1 MSEMISITGRTAE
14 DIAAEIRTLD
24 TQGKH
29 LCLMYIFEIGKRL
42 EEAKSLVGHGH
53 WGEYLKAQVGY
64 SQDTA
69 NKYMKVY
76 REYQKNGVFPNSD
89 MFMNLDFSKAY
100 KLLAVP
106 AEEREAFLQEHPV
119 EDMTVRQL
127 EEAIRDR
134 DANLQAARE
143 QAARVEELAADLRE
157 QAELLDRK
165 DAELA
170 QLEEEMERLR
180 RATETVAAAE
190 KDTANVDKL
199 KAQLAKAKEA
209 EKAAKE
215 AEKSAKAA
223 LAQAMEN
230 PEIPEEQRQR
240 LKAEGAAEA
249 AAKATEELQK
259 LLSDAQAQ
267 VLKAEQERE
276 QAEANAAAAQKA
288 AKLGTADAAVFKL
301 LFTQVQEDFNKLMGA
316 LMKVR
321 QSDAELGNKLTAAV
335 QAVLD
340 KTQRDLLGG
349 QADG

>member
-1 MSEMISITGRTAE
+1 MNDMISSTGRTAE
-14 DIAAEIRTLD
+14 NIAAEIRTLD

-76 REYQKNGVFPNSD
+76 REYQNNGVFANSD
-89 MFMNLDFSKAY
+89 TFMNLDFSKAY

-134 DANLQAARE
+134 DAAKAKAEELNATVEE
-143 QAARVEELAADLRE
+143 QAGLLEGKDRELSELEETMVDLRR
-157 QAELLDRK
+157 QAE
-165 DAELA
+165 E
-170 QLEEEMERLR
+170 
-180 RATETVAAAE
+180 AAAKE
-190 KDTANVDKL
+190 GEAAAKVDKL
-199 KAQLAKAKEA
+199 KGQLAKAKEA
-209 EKAAKE
+209 EKAAKADLE
-215 AEKSAKAA
+215 AAKASP
-223 LAQAMEN
+223 QIQEAML
-230 PEIPEEQRQR
+230 EQLR
-240 LKAEGAAEA
+240 KEVAAEA
-249 AAKATEELQK
+249 AAKATEDLQK

-267 VLKAEQERE
+267 VLKAEQERQQTE
-276 QAEANAAAAQKA
+276 EAAAAAQKA
-288 AKLGTADAAVFKL
+288 AKMSGADAAVFKL

-321 QSDAELGNKLTAAV
+321 QADSELGNKLAAAV

>member
-1 MSEMISITGRTAE
+1 MSQIVNTTGRTAE
-14 DIAAEIRTLD
+14 NIAAEIRTLD

-76 REYQKNGVFPNSD
+76 REYQKNGAFPNSD

-134 DANLQAARE
+134 DTNLQAAKE
-143 QAARVEELAADLRE
+143 QAARAEKAEAEVEKLNAAVLQQVDMLEGKDAALSQLEDTVVDLRR
-157 QAELLDRK
+157 QAE
-165 DAELA
+165 
-170 QLEEEMERLR
+170 
-180 RATETVAAAE
+180 AAAAKE
-190 KDTANVDKL
+190 GKAAAKVDKL
-199 KAQLAKAKEA
+199 KSQLAKAKEA
-209 EKAAKE
+209 EKAAKADLE
-215 AEKSAKAA
+215 AAKA
-223 LAQAMEN
+223 N
-230 PEIPEEQRQR
+230 PQIPEATMEQLRQQV
-240 LKAEGAAEA
+240 AADA

-267 VLKAEQERE
+267 VLKAEQERQ
-276 QAEANAAAAQKA
+276 QAEEAAAAAQKA
-288 AKLGTADAAVFKL
+288 AKMSGADAAVFKL

-321 QSDAELGNKLTAAV
+321 QSDAELGDKLAAAV

-349 QADG
+349 

>member
-1 MSEMISITGRTAE
+1 MSEMISTTGRTAE
-14 DIAAEIRTLD
+14 NIAAEIRTLD

-76 REYQKNGVFPNSD
+76 REYQNNGVFANSD
-89 MFMNLDFSKAY
+89 TFMNLDFSKAY

-119 EDMTVRQL
+119 ENMTVRQL

-134 DANLQAARE
+134 DAAKAKAEELNATVEE
-143 QAARVEELAADLRE
+143 QAGLLEGKDRELSELEETMVDLRR
-157 QAELLDRK
+157 QAE
-165 DAELA
+165 E
-170 QLEEEMERLR
+170 
-180 RATETVAAAE
+180 AAAKE
-190 KDTANVDKL
+190 GEAAAKVDKL
-199 KAQLAKAKEA
+199 KGQLAKAKEA
-209 EKAAKE
+209 EKAAKADLE
-215 AEKSAKAA
+215 AAKASP
-223 LAQAMEN
+223 Q
-230 PEIPEEQRQR
+230 IPEAMLEQLR
-240 LKAEGAAEA
+240 KEVTAEA
-249 AAKATEELQK
+249 AAKATEDLQK
-259 LLSDAQAQ
+259 RLSDAQAQ
-267 VLKAEQERE
+267 VLKAEQERQ
-276 QAEANAAAAQKA
+276 QAEEAAATAQKA
-288 AKLGTADAAVFKL
+288 AKMSGADAAVFKL

-349 QADG
+349 KADG

>member
-1 MSEMISITGRTAE
+1 MNDMIGSTGRTAE
-14 DIAAEIRTLD
+14 NIAAEIRTLD

-76 REYQKNGVFPNSD
+76 REYQNNGVFANSD
-89 MFMNLDFSKAY
+89 TFMNLDFSKAY

-134 DANLQAARE
+134 DAAKAKAEELNATVEE
-143 QAARVEELAADLRE
+143 QAGLLEGKDRELSELEETMVDLRR
-157 QAELLDRK
+157 QAE
-165 DAELA
+165 E
-170 QLEEEMERLR
+170 
-180 RATETVAAAE
+180 AAAKE
-190 KDTANVDKL
+190 GEAAAKMDKL
-199 KAQLAKAKEA
+199 KGQLAKAKEA
-209 EKAAKE
+209 EKAAKADLE
-215 AEKSAKAA
+215 AAKASP
-223 LAQAMEN
+223 Q
-230 PEIPEEQRQR
+230 IPEAMLEQLR
-240 LKAEGAAEA
+240 KEVTAEA
-249 AAKATEELQK
+249 AAKATEDLQK

-267 VLKAEQERE
+267 VLKAEQERQ
-276 QAEANAAAAQKA
+276 QAEDAAAAAQKA
-288 AKLGTADAAVFKL
+288 AKLSGADAAVFKL

-321 QSDAELGNKLTAAV
+321 QSDAELGNKLTTAV

-349 QADG
+349 KADG

>member
-1 MSEMISITGRTAE
+1 MSEMISTTGRTAE
-14 DIAAEIRTLD
+14 NIAAEIRTLD

-53 WGEYLKAQVGY
+53 WGEYLKGQVGY

-106 AEEREAFLQEHPV
+106 AEERETFLQEHPV

-134 DANLQAARE
+134 DAAKAKAEELSATVEE
-143 QAARVEELAADLRE
+143 QAGLLEGKDRELSELEETMADLRR
-157 QAELLDRK
+157 QAE
-165 DAELA
+165 E
-170 QLEEEMERLR
+170 
-180 RATETVAAAE
+180 AAAKE
-190 KDTANVDKL
+190 GEAAAKVDKL
-199 KAQLAKAKEA
+199 KGQLAKAKEA
-209 EKAAKE
+209 EKAAKADLE
-215 AEKSAKAA
+215 AAKASP
-223 LAQAMEN
+223 Q
-230 PEIPEEQRQR
+230 IPEAMLEHLR
-240 LKAEGAAEA
+240 KEVTAEA
-249 AAKATEELQK
+249 AAKATEDLQK
-259 LLSDAQAQ
+259 RLSDAQAQ
-267 VLKAEQERE
+267 VLKAEQERQ
-276 QAEANAAAAQKA
+276 QAEEAAAAAQKA
-288 AKLGTADAAVFKL
+288 AKMSGADAAVFKL

-316 LMKVR
+316 LLKVR

-340 KTQRDLLGG
+340 KTQRDLQGG
-349 QADG
+349 KADG

>member
-1 MSEMISITGRTAE
+1 MNDIITTTARTAE
-14 DIAAEIRTLD
+14 TIAAEIRTLD

-42 EEAKSLVGHGH
+42 EEAKSLVGHGQ
-53 WGEYLKAQVGY
+53 WGEYLKTQVSY

-76 REYQKNGVFPNSD
+76 REYQNNGVFANSD
-89 MFMNLDFSKAY
+89 TFMNLDFSKAY

-127 EEAIRDR
+127 EQAIRER
-134 DANLQAARE
+134 DADLQKANEQSARAE
-143 QAARVEELAADLRE
+143 AQVEELAADLRE
-157 QAELLDRK
+157 QAELLDQK

-170 QLEEEMERLR
+170 QLEDTVVDLR
-180 RATETVAAAE
+180 RQAEAAAAKE
-190 KDTANVDKL
+190 NEATAKVDKL
-199 KAQLAKAKEA
+199 KAQLAKTKEA
-209 EKAAKE
+209 EKAAK
-215 AEKSAKAA
+215 AELEKAKA
-223 LAQAMEN
+223 N
-230 PEIPEEQRQR
+230 PEIPEATLEQLR
-240 LKAEGAAEA
+240 KEVAAEA
-249 AAKATEELQK
+249 ATKATEELQK

-267 VLKAEQERE
+267 VLKAEQERQ
-276 QAEANAAAAQKA
+276 QAEEAAAAAQKA
-288 AKLGTADAAVFKL
+288 AKLSGADAAVFKL
-301 LFTQVQEDFNKLMGA
+301 LFTQVQQDFNKLMGA

-349 QADG
+349 

>member
-1 MSEMISITGRTAE
+1 MSEMISTTGRTAE
-14 DIAAEIRTLD
+14 NIAAEIRTLD

-106 AEEREAFLQEHPV
+106 AEERETFLQEHPV

-127 EEAIRDR
+127 EQAIRER
-134 DANLQAARE
+134 DANLQKANE
-143 QAARVEELAADLRE
+143 QTARVEELAADLRE

-165 DAELA
+165 DSELA

-249 AAKATEELQK
+249 AEELQK

-267 VLKAEQERE
+267 VVEAERQRQ

-301 LFTQVQEDFNKLMGA
+301 LFTQVQEDFNKLLGA
-316 LMKVR
+316 LLKVR
-321 QSDAELGNKLTAAV
+321 ASDEDLGGRLRDAV
-335 QAVLD
+335 QAMLD
-340 KTQRDLLGG
+340 KVNRDLQGG
-349 QADG
+349 REDGT

>member
-1 MSEMISITGRTAE
+1 MSEMISTTGRTAE
-14 DIAAEIRTLD
+14 NIAAEIRTLD

-76 REYQKNGVFPNSD
+76 REYQKNGAFPNSD

-106 AEEREAFLQEHPV
+106 AEERETFLQEHPV

-134 DANLQAARE
+134 DANLQAAKE
-143 QAARVEELAADLRE
+143 QAARAEKAEAEVEKLNAAVLQQVDMLEGKDAALSQLEDAVVDLRR
-157 QAELLDRK
+157 QAE
-165 DAELA
+165 
-170 QLEEEMERLR
+170 
-180 RATETVAAAE
+180 AAAAKE
-190 KDTANVDKL
+190 AEAAAKVSEL
-199 KAQLAKAKEA
+199 KSQLAKAKEA
-209 EKAAKE
+209 EKAAK
-215 AEKSAKAA
+215 ADLKKEKA
-223 LAQAMEN
+223 N
-230 PEIPEEQRQR
+230 PQIPEATMEQLRQQV
-240 LKAEGAAEA
+240 AADA
-249 AAKATEELQK
+249 AAKATEDLQK

-267 VLKAEQERE
+267 VLKAEQERQ
-276 QAEANAAAAQKA
+276 QAEEAAIAAQKA
-288 AKLGTADAAVFKL
+288 AKLSGADAAVFKL
-301 LFTQVQEDFNKLMGA
+301 LFTQVQQDFNKLMGA

-349 QADG
+349 

>member
-1 MSEMISITGRTAE
+1 MSEVISTTGRTAE
-14 DIAAEIRTLD
+14 NIAAEIRTLD
-24 TQGKH
+24 TQGKYIG
-29 LCLMYIFEIGKRL
+29 LMYVFEIGKRL

-76 REYQKNGVFPNSD
+76 REYQNNGVFPNSD
-89 MFMNLDFSKAY
+89 TFMNLDFSKAY

-106 AEEREAFLQEHPV
+106 AEERESFLQEHPV

-127 EEAIRDR
+127 EQAIRER
-134 DANLQAARE
+134 EAELEKANTQTARAEE
-143 QAARVEELAADLRE
+143 QLEELTADLRE
-157 QAELLDRK
+157 QADIIDRK
-165 DAELA
+165 DEELVK
-170 QLEEEMERLR
+170 LEEEVASLR
-180 RATETVAAAE
+180 RAAEEAAATE
-190 KDTANVDKL
+190 RKAGADVEEL
-199 KAQLAKAKEA
+199 KGQLAKAKAA
-209 EKAAKE
+209 EKAAKAALKE
-215 AEKSAKAA
+215 AKA
-223 LAQAMEN
+223 N
-230 PEIPEEQRQR
+230 PVLPEEQVQK

-267 VLKAEQERE
+267 VLKAEQERQ
-276 QAEANAAAAQKA
+276 QAEEAAMAAQKA
-288 AKLGTADAAVFKL
+288 AKLSGADAAVFKL

-349 QADG
+349 

>member
-1 MSEMISITGRTAE
+1 MSQIVNTTGRTAE
-14 DIAAEIRTLD
+14 NIAAEIRTLD

-42 EEAKSLVGHGH
+42 EEAKSLVGHGN

-76 REYQKNGVFPNSD
+76 REYQKNGAFPNSD

-134 DANLQAARE
+134 DANLQAAKE
-143 QAARVEELAADLRE
+143 QAARAEKAEAEVEKLNAAVLQQVDMLE
-157 QAELLDRK
+157 GK
-165 DAELA
+165 DAELSK
-170 QLEEEMERLR
+170 LEGDIVDLR
-180 RATETVAAAE
+180 RAAEGAAARE
-190 KDTANVDKL
+190 NEATAKVDKL
-199 KAQLAKAKEA
+199 KGQLAKAKEA
-209 EKAAKE
+209 EKAAR
-215 AEKSAKAA
+215 ADLEKAKA
-223 LAQAMEN
+223 N
-230 PEIPEEQRQR
+230 PVLPEEQLQK

-267 VLKAEQERE
+267 VLKAEQERQ
-276 QAEANAAAAQKA
+276 QAEEAAAAAQKA
-288 AKLGTADAAVFKL
+288 ARMSGADAAVFKL
-301 LFTQVQEDFNKLMGA
+301 LFTQVQDDFNKLMGA

-321 QSDAELGNKLTAAV
+321 QSDAELGDKLAAAV

-349 QADG
+349 

>member
-1 MSEMISITGRTAE
+1 MSEMISTTGRTAE
-14 DIAAEIRTLD
+14 NIAAEIRTLD

-106 AEEREAFLQEHPV
+106 AEERESFLQEHPV

-127 EEAIRDR
+127 EQVIREREAELEK
-134 DANLQAARE
+134 ATAQT
-143 QAARVEELAADLRE
+143 ARVEEQLEELTADLRE
-157 QAELLDRK
+157 QADIIDRK
-165 DAELA
+165 DEELVK
-170 QLEEEMERLR
+170 LEEEAAGLR
-180 RATETVAAAE
+180 RAAEEAAAME
-190 KDTANVDKL
+190 KKAGADVDKL
-199 KAQLAKAKEA
+199 KQELAKAKEA
-209 EKAAKE
+209 EKAAKAALKE
-215 AEKSAKAA
+215 AKA
-223 LAQAMEN
+223 N
-230 PEIPEEQRQR
+230 PVLPEEQVQK

-267 VLKAEQERE
+267 VVEAERQRQ
-276 QAEANAAAAQKA
+276 QAEEAAAAAQKA
-288 AKLGTADAAVFKL
+288 AKLAGADAAVFKL
-301 LFTQVQEDFNKLMGA
+301 MFTQVQEDFNKLLGA
-316 LMKVR
+316 LLKVR
-321 QSDAELGNKLTAAV
+321 ASDEELGSRLRDAV
-335 QAVLD
+335 QAMLD
-340 KTQRDLLGG
+340 KVNRDLQGG
-349 QADG
+349 TESGT